1 MLIKVCAFTE
11 KGMNLANTIFE
22 ENKEWH
28 PLFREKTKNL
38 HEWTKEAF
46 EMRLPIL
53 FIGACGIAVRAISPF
68 VSDKLTDSPVLV
80 ADEKGQ
86 FVIPILSG
94 HVGGANEIAKKIAAI
109 IGATPVITTATDV
122 EGKFSV
128 DIFAQKEGLR
138 ILNRDGIRYVS
149 SRVLNGEK
157 LVVSIE
163 ESYRVLL
170 DKMPDTIVAE
180 DYPPVNPVDLLITT
194 EEIKDVWIKSDA
206 LCLVP
211 KRKIVGIGCKKGKSF
226 KELKAF
232 VENELGI
239 GLENDL
245 YAIASIDMKKE
256 EMGLMAL
263 AGYYHVPFITYSAE
277 ELLEVQGD
285 FCESEFVQ
293 HVTGV
298 SNVCERAALKAAGKQ
313 GKIIRKKTASDGMTL
328 AVAEMNRRYRKR
340 GTDQ

>member
-313 GKIIRKKTASDGMTL
+313 GKLIRKKTASDGMTL

>member
-128 DIFAQKEGLR
+128 DVFAQKEGLR

-163 ESYRVLL
+163 ESYRALL

-180 DYPPVNPVDLLITT
+180 GYPPVNPVDLLITT

-239 GLENDL
+239 GFENDL

-293 HVTGV
+293 NVTGV